1 MQVVGGDA
9 DKDVA
14 VLQLDMPREK
24 MEQLKPIALG
34 TSTNLL
40 VGQKVPEMLDRW
52 GAFLSLEASL
62 QAVAAC
68 PTIWFHALVL
78 MVFSR

>member
-1 MQVVGGDA
+1 MCIPTCASVPQRASAGVQVVGGDA

-24 MEQLKPIALG
+24 MDALKPIALG

-40 VGQKVPEMLDRW
+40 VGQKV
-52 GAFLSLEASL
+52 
-62 QAVAAC
+62 VA
-68 PTIWFHALVL
+68 TVKSFALL
-78 MVFSR
+78 LT